1 MLLRSLSGT
10 EGNVIEAEEMT
21 VVVEITGLAGPS
33 IRLSL
38 PDPRGGNN
46 GNGGVSIDA
55 YPVLQQSLRE
65 MEQHFV
71 DSSSMAS
78 PKIGACFKIEI
89 IENLV
94 DCVTILDCNYR

>member
-1 MLLRSLSGT
+1 MTNCFKNYSLFYLQLHLLLRSLSGT
-10 EGNVIEAEEMT
+10 TNGNVIEAEEMT

-78 PKIGACFKIEI
+78 PKIGACSK
-89 IENLV
+89 LK
-94 DCVTILDCNYR
+94 